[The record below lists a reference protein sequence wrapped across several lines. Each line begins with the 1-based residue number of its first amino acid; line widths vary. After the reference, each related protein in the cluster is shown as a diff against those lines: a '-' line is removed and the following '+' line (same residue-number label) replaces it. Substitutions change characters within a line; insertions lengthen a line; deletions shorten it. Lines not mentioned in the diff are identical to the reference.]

1 MGTKTCAT
9 RPAAIRSLTKDEID
23 RRIDSLITEVT
34 ASVGDEGPEEFGGCY
49 PRWISASELVR
60 RMRPFLVLN

>member
-1 MGTKTCAT
+1 MGTKTCVM
-9 RPAAIRSLTKDEID
+9 RPAEIRSLSKDEID

-34 ASVGDEGPEEFGGCY
+34 ASAGDEGPEEFGGGH

-60 RMRPFLVLN
+60 CMRPFLVLN

>member
-1 MGTKTCAT
+1 MRTKTCLMY
-9 RPAAIRSLTKDEID
+9 PVEIRSLSKDEID

-34 ASVGDEGPEEFGGCY
+34 ASVDDEEPERFGGCN
-49 PRWISASELVR
+49 PRWIGASELVR